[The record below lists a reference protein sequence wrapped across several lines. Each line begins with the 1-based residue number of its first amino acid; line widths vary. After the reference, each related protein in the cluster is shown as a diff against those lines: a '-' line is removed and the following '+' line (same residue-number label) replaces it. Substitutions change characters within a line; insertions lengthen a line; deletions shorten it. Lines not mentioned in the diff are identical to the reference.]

1 MNSVSKELLFSYKST
16 PIMIPKILYTNKN
29 NNTNAGKNMNA
40 EIQKYDLNYSNIM
53 PDNASPPNSWKSR
66 LDIRMN
72 TY

>member
-1 MNSVSKELLFSYKST
+1 
-16 PIMIPKILYTNKN
+16 MIPKILYTNKN

-40 EIQKYDLNYSNIM
+40 EIQKYDFNYSNIM